1 MPLLNRFWPYSDSWH
16 VAVNSNVKHTNGQG
30 IHDVAMIYMGVH
42 DVGVHDVGARVHS
55 MGVHS
60 VGVYG
65 VGVHGMDVPGVGV
78 H

>member
-1 MPLLNRFWPYSDSWH
+1 MPLLNRFWPYRDSWH
-16 VAVNSNVKHTNGQG
+16 VAVNSNVKHTNGKG
-30 IHDVAMIYMGVH
+30 IHNVAVIYI
-42 DVGVHDVGARVHS
+42 GVHDVGARVHS

-60 VGVYG
+60 VVVYG